1 MLLLN
6 FDGSCN
12 PNPGGVCSY
21 GFVVWRDGLKIHEAH
36 GPAAPRG
43 PGATN
48 NVAEYTGC
56 IKALEWLSSQGTLE
70 PAVVRGD
77 SELVLKQLK
86 GEYKVRSPL
95 LAPLYWRALELFS
108 KIPGLRFEWLPRE
121 QNADAD
127 RLADLG

>member
-1 MLLLN
+1 MLILN
-6 FDGSCN
+6 FNGSCN

-21 GFVVWRDGLKIHEAH
+21 GFVAWRDGRKIQEGH

-56 IKALEWLSSQGTLE
+56 IKALEWLSSQNIQE
-70 PAVVRGD
+70 PVIVRGD
-77 SELVLKQLK
+77 SELVLKQLQ

-95 LAPLYWRALELFS
+95 LAPLYWRARELFCS
-108 KIPGLRFEWLPRE
+108 LPSLRFEWVPRE

-127 RLADLG
+127 RLAGLG

>member
-1 MLLLN
+1 MVILH

-21 GFVVWRDGLKIHEAH
+21 GFVVWRDGARIQEGH

-56 IKALEWLSSQGTLE
+56 IKGLEWLRSQSIRE
-70 PAVVRGD
+70 PVIIRGD

-86 GEYKVRSPL
+86 GQYKVKSPL
-95 LAPLYWRALELFS
+95 LAPLFWKARELAGGFPS
-108 KIPGLRFEWLPRE
+108 LRFEWVPRE

-127 RLADLG
+127 RLAALG

>member
-1 MLLLN
+1 MLIAN

-21 GFVVWRDGLKIHEAH
+21 GFVIWRDATRLHEGH

-56 IKALEWLSSQGTLE
+56 IKALEWVLANGIDE
-70 PAVVRGD
+70 PFVLRGD

-86 GEYKVRSPL
+86 GEYKVKSPL
-95 LAPLYWRALELFS
+95 LAPLYWRARELCGKVRS
-108 KIPGLRFEWLPRE
+108 LRFEWVPRE
-121 QNADAD
+121 QNAEAD
-127 RLADLG
+127 RLASLG